1 MGSLLCWTVV
11 FTPIGT
17 AASIALSHVVD
28 KSKAENTVGG
38 IKYDLAVGQQ
48 FESAPA
54 TEPIV
59 DVDEDELT
67 IQEAQMDTI
76 LNTIIQYVAEILGL
90 AIATAIGIL
99 GTWILNKIRQNKNLT
114 NISAATEQVI
124 EATQETVRRLQQTLV
139 ESYKEAQGGK
149 LTPEQ
154 ILELKQKTLDI
165 TLQQLG
171 SPTLNLLAAAKIDVA
186 NIITN
191 AAEAFINEM
200 KENGFQREVTSLFF
214 LLEN

>member
-1 MGSLLCWTVV
+1 
-11 FTPIGT
+11 
-17 AASIALSHVVD
+17 
-28 KSKAENTVGG
+28 
-38 IKYDLAVGQQ
+38 
-48 FESAPA
+48 
-54 TEPIV
+54 
-59 DVDEDELT
+59 
-67 IQEAQMDTI
+67 MDTI
-76 LNTIIQYVAEILGL
+76 LNTIIQYVAEILGI

-124 EATQETVRRLQQTLV
+124 TATQETVRRLQQTLV

-171 SPTLNLLAAAKIDVA
+171 APTLNLLAAAKIDVA

-200 KENGFQREVTSLFF
+200 KENGF
-214 LLEN
+214 